1 MNSRILTLT
10 LAGLL
15 TGAASVQAAP
25 VPDVLGT
32 WTGTHEDTDPAN
44 SSYGE
49 VNPMDFIVQSQSG
62 STISGEW
69 DWLSGDAN
77 GCPRTPCTTTWSGS
91 ITAGGELTLTGEFGY
106 DYLGGLVGN
115 TITGTFTSSPD
126 ANTPGYGTWTASMAR
141 APEIDTRSAASA
153 LTLLLGGLLVL
164 TGGRKGIKAA

>member
-1 MNSRILTLT
+1 MNTRLLTLT

-15 TGAASVQAAP
+15 TGAASAQAANA
-25 VPDVLGT
+25 PDVLGT
-32 WTGTHEDTDPAN
+32 WQGTHEDMDPAN
-44 SSYGE
+44 SNYGL
-49 VNPMDFIVQSQSG
+49 VNPMLFIVQSQSG

-69 DWLSGDAN
+69 DWLSGDVA

-91 ITAGGELTLTGEFGY
+91 ISTGGELSLTGEFGY

-115 TITGTFTSSPD
+115 TISGTFTSAPD
-126 ANTPGYGTWTASMAR
+126 ANNAGYGTWTASMAR

-164 TGGRKGIKAA
+164 TGRRKGIKAA

>member
-1 MNSRILTLT
+1 VS
-10 LAGLL
+10 A
-15 TGAASVQAAP
+15 QAAN

-32 WTGTHEDTDPAN
+32 WTGTHEDLDPAN
-44 SSYGE
+44 PSYGE

-77 GCPRTPCTTTWSGS
+77 GCPKTPCTTTWSGS

-115 TITGTFTSSPD
+115 TISGTFTSGPD
-126 ANTPGYGTWTASMAR
+126 SNNPGYGSWTASMAR

-164 TGGRKGIKAA
+164 TGQRKGIKAR